1 MTWWTVAIEGLI
13 AVSFLA
19 RDRRGMAIV
28 RNSLLLVFAISTYM
42 IAPVRGFG
50 WMLMLLGLA
59 QCDERD
65 RSFRPLYLAA
75 IVVIQAYTLPLAS
88 IVERLTQG

>member
-1 MTWWTVAIEGLI
+1 LAVVFLIPTRRWAVA
-13 AVSFLA
+13 
-19 RDRRGMAIV
+19 
-28 RNSLLLVFAISTYM
+28 RNSLLLVFAATTYV

-59 QCDERD
+59 QCDDQD

-75 IVVIQAYTLPLAS
+75 IVLIQAYTLPMSA
-88 IVERLTQG
+88 IFERLVAS